1 MYQLYTGF
9 EMLLLKLNERL
20 KKFTE
25 LNLIK
30 LDRNLRSL
38 EINVQYQIDLNNCMN
53 STTFEPR
60 PEKTCHLY
68 MRKHDEDQLSK
79 EYLCS

>member
-1 MYQLYTGF
+1 
-9 EMLLLKLNERL
+9 MLLLKLNERL

-38 EINVQYQIDLNNCMN
+38 EINVQYQIGLNNCMN
-53 STTFEPR
+53 STTFEPML
-60 PEKTCHLY
+60 EKTCHLY
-68 MRKHDEDQLSK
+68 MRKHDEDQLS
-79 EYLCS
+79 EESLCS